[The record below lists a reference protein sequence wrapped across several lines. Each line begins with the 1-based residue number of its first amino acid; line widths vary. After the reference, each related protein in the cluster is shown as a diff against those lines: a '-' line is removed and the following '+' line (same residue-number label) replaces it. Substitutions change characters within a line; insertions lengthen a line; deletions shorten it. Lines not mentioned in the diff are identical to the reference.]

1 MGQCCAT
8 PSDSQGEDYINNIL
22 SSENFYLKNF
32 TYEEM
37 KKKIESFPQKTN
49 DFVRSE
55 IMKIAYNNNKNKN
68 KFIQAHEALIK
79 EIFMDLPSVPTNNS
93 ILFWLFPFMN
103 HRNEESE
110 AILYELFKGECQDKF
125 DLNGLREVLDSF
137 VDNLTKKLTFVFW
150 MSTTN
155 SELRNEFDEMNA
167 TVYTSENVNKYIEM
181 LIVGLKNYANSNE
194 VISKEDFIKNF
205 KSNHLYSYQDV
216 RHAIY
221 SKVGLN

>member
-8 PSDSQGEDYINNIL
+8 PSNSQGEDHINNIL

-49 DFVRSE
+49 DYVRNE

-68 KFIQAHEALIK
+68 KFIKAHEALIK

-110 AILYELFKGECQDKF
+110 TILYELFKGECQGKF
-125 DLNGLREVLDSF
+125 DLNGLREVLDSY

-150 MSTTN
+150 MSTSN
-155 SELRNEFDEMNA
+155 SELKNAFDEMNA
-167 TVYTSENVNKYIEM
+167 TVYTSENVNKYIDT

-205 KSNHLYSYQDV
+205 KAYHLYSYQDV

-221 SKVGLN
+221 SEVGLN